1 MTTVE
6 MAEKYY
12 PALWDEKR
20 LAMLV
25 NAGRLTQED
34 AERILGKVSKV
45 GTQGRG

>member
-25 NAGRLTQED
+25 TAGRLTQD
-34 AERILGKVSKV
+34 QADRIMGAVFKVD
-45 GTQGRG
+45 TQGRG